1 MGSVKLKGAL
11 ALLCILVLWAF
22 QGLAEEKTENQ
33 DKMTPG
39 TIEIECNI
47 SLLELRLCPH
57 EKFQK
62 KEKSVLFGLIKSEK
76 RFCSGGEI
84 SLGATPVK
92 PTPVPPGKYL
102 LMIPQGYRW
111 EHDGPIEIDVETG
124 KRNYFLLKVFSSSAH
139 RSEDDNGAGG
149 GGGSAGGGRP

>member
-1 MGSVKLKGAL
+1 MGLIKLKRVL
-11 ALLCILVLWAF
+11 PMLCFMVLWAV
-22 QGLAEEKTENQ
+22 QGLAGETAAKQ
-33 DKMTPG
+33 DQVNSG
-39 TIEIECNI
+39 VIEIECNI
-47 SLLELRLCPH
+47 SRLELRLCPH
-57 EKFQK
+57 EKFQE

-92 PTPVPPGKYL
+92 PTPVPTGKYL

-124 KRNYFLLKVFSSSAH
+124 KRNYFLLKLFSSSAH
-139 RSEDDNGAGG
+139 SSEDDNGAGG
-149 GGGSAGGGRP
+149 GGSAGGGRP